1 MGLALY
7 LNKKEVPVG
16 PKTLLVFEMAAS
28 DRVAVVDT
36 VTQFFDLPKEEFTRG
51 HEITITALVIQR
63 SVRNEDGEL
72 TFTEEQVRDIPKL
85 FSRKAMQQIFDVACE
100 LSELEFLLG
109 KPQAGSTSE
118 TSQTE

>member
-1 MGLALY
+1 MGLAQY
-7 LNKKEVPVG
+7 LNSKEVSVG
-16 PKTLLVFEMAAS
+16 PKTVLVFEMAAS

-36 VTQFFDLPKEEFTRG
+36 VTQFFELPKEEFTRG

-63 SVRNEDGEL
+63 SIRNEDGTL
-72 TFTEEQVRDIPKL
+72 SYTEEQVRDIPKM
-85 FSRKAMQQIFDVACE
+85 FSRKAMQLIFDTACE

-109 KPQAGSTSE
+109 KSQAGSTSE